1 MENPVLVWAIAAF
14 VAMGAA
20 SMIIQAIASVGMYRA
35 VRSLR
40 AQVTPLI
47 PRAEETL
54 DTARDVLR
62 SAKAQLIEVEAVVA
76 DASRRTR
83 KQLERT
89 ELVVED
95 TVARVHETVAALQG
109 TVMRPIREVNGLAAG
124 VKAGVKTLLKGSR
137 PNVDRATQDEEMF
150 I

>member
-35 VRSLR
+35 VRSLQAR
-40 AQVTPLI
+40 VTPLI

-62 SAKAQLIEVEAVVA
+62 SAKTQLIEVEAVVS

-124 VKAGVKTLLKGSR
+124 VKAGVKTLLKGAR

>member
-20 SMIIQAIASVGMYRA
+20 SMIVQAVASVGMYRA

-40 AQVTPLI
+40 AQVIPLI

-62 SAKAQLIEVEAVVA
+62 SAKTQLIEVEAVVA
-76 DASRRTR
+76 DASLRAR

-95 TVARVHETVAALQG
+95 TVTRVHETVTALQG

-124 VKAGVKTLLKGSR
+124 VKAGVMTLLKGGR
-137 PNVDRATQDEEMF
+137 PRIDRATHDEEMF

>member
-1 MENPVLVWAIAAF
+1 MEHPVLVWAVAAF

-20 SMIIQAIASVGMYRA
+20 SMIIQAIASVRVYRA
-35 VRSLR
+35 VRNLG

-47 PRAEETL
+47 PRAEATL
-54 DTARDVLR
+54 ETARDVLQ
-62 SAKAQLIEVEAVVA
+62 SAKAQLIEVESVVA
-76 DASRRTR
+76 DASVRAK

-95 TVARVHETVAALQG
+95 TVARVHDTVAALQG

-124 VKAGVKTLLKGSR
+124 VKAGVKTFFKGSR
-137 PNVDRATQDEEMF
+137 TNVDRVTQDEEMF